1 MKAHHEAF
9 MRLAMEEA
17 KKGEGR
23 TSPYP
28 SVGCVVVRAGKVIGR
43 GYTQPQALEHAEA
56 SVLKKLGDKARGA
69 TLYSTLEPCHHNDH
83 KESQPCDQWIAQARI
98 RHVVWGASDPNLKNK
113 EGSTRWLKRK
123 GITVTPKILQ
133 KDCEQLHEIFLISL
147 AKKRPFVFVSTAASL
162 DGKITWKKN
171 ALPVKFSSPQALKRV
186 HELRNRADA
195 IMVGIGTVEI
205 DNPRLTARVSKANNP
220 HRIIVDAHCRLPLD
234 AKVFDASSGTVIVLT
249 TAYSP
254 LLQRTLLEE
263 KGAQVIVVKE
273 VTSNMVDL
281 RDGLKRLYEMGITS
295 VMIEGGGELIASALY
310 SKLVD
315 KIYFW
320 YSPMLLGG
328 RETPTLVE
336 GSELGRFNDAI
347 AVTSMQSEVVGR
359 DILITGYPEY

>member
-1 MKAHHEAF
+1 
-9 MRLAMEEA
+9 MRLAIEEA

-28 SVGCVVVRAGKVIGR
+28 SVGCVVVRKGRVIAR
-43 GYTQPQALEHAEA
+43 GYTQPKALEHAEA
-56 SVLKKLGDKARGA
+56 SALKKLGDKARGA
-69 TLYSTLEPCHHNDH
+69 TLYSTLESCHHNDYT
-83 KESQPCDQWIAQARI
+83 ESQPCDQWIAQSRI
-98 RHVVWGASDPNLKNK
+98 RHVVWGAADPNPKNK

-123 GITVTPKILQ
+123 GITVTPRILGRE
-133 KDCEQLHEIFLISL
+133 CEQLHEIFLANL
-147 AKKRPFVFVSTAASL
+147 ATKRPFVFVSTASSL

-171 ALPVKFSSPQALKRV
+171 ASPVKFSSPQTLKRV
-186 HELRNRADA
+186 HELRNRVDA

-205 DNPRLTARVSKANNP
+205 DNPRLTARVSKAKNP

-254 LLQRTLLEE
+254 LLQRSILEE
-263 KGAQVIVVKE
+263 KGAQVVVAKE
-273 VTSNMVDL
+273 STSNMVDL

-295 VMIEGGGELIASALY
+295 IMIEGGGELIASALQA
-310 SKLVD
+310 KLVD

-336 GSELGRFNDAI
+336 GLELGRYSEAI
-347 AVTSMQSEVVGR
+347 AVRGMQSEMVGA
-359 DILITGYPEY
+359 DLLITGYPTY